1 MTHTTT
7 VHPLDT
13 GSPSGVSKH
22 NQGKDLPEEGN
33 TTLTR
38 DPPRLN
44 FHRSRDPTGSSA
56 GGSTSAQLP
65 KPGSNALILRS
76 KLQAQRSSQRAHSSC
91 EDEEEEVAQ
100 LCLTLCDPRDCSL
113 PGSSVHGIFQARVLE
128 WVAIAFSRGS
138 SPTRDRTQVSCI
150 AGRRLTVWAVGKSK
164 AELEEQRPRPHKPRA
179 PSAPATETPTTL
191 PRRASD
197 WAHSNTPSRSRAQLS
212 RPSSTSRS
220 QATTASPGKCPECF
234 EASAGKAPKRAW
246 LLELAV
252 GM

>member
-38 DPPRLN
+38 DLPRLN
-44 FHRSRDPTGSSA
+44 FHRSRDSTGSSA
-56 GGSTSAQLP
+56 GGSTSAWLP

-91 EDEEEEVAQ
+91 EDEEDEEEEEEVAQ
-100 LCLTLCDPRDCSL
+100 LCLTLCDPMDHSL

-128 WVAIAFSRGS
+128 LVAIAFSRGS
-138 SPTRDRTQVSCI
+138 SPTRDRTRVSCI
-150 AGRRLTVWAVGKSK
+150 AGRRFTI
-164 AELEEQRPRPHKPRA
+164 
-179 PSAPATETPTTL
+179 
-191 PRRASD
+191 
-197 WAHSNTPSRSRAQLS
+197 
-212 RPSSTSRS
+212 
-220 QATTASPGKCPECF
+220 
-234 EASAGKAPKRAW
+234 
-246 LLELAV
+246 
-252 GM
+252 